1 MIVCG
6 FILANVLNICLIF
19 YVSSACLQIVS
30 FFSLKKLANTQK
42 KLYLCG
48 VNVNFQF
55 TDHVF
60 NILTHRY
67 EIVVANIGTRLFVDM
82 CVLYDSSASEYTI
95 LP

>member
-48 VNVNFQF
+48 VNVNF
-55 TDHVF
+55 
-60 NILTHRY
+60 
-67 EIVVANIGTRLFVDM
+67 
-82 CVLYDSSASEYTI
+82 
-95 LP
+95 